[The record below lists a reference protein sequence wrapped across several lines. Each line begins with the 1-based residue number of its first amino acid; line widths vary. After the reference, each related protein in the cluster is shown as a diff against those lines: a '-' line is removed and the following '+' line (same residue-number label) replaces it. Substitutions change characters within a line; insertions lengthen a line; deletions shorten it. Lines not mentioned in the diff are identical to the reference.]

1 MRSVARAALSFLV
14 LVLPV
19 AVYAQGFNSEVRD
32 ELLLGALHGHLRG
45 SQMVQIIGC
54 DGLADLHVIYSGLGN
69 IQVDSVLGAR
79 QGSAWESTL
88 KEVTGCDEVGVRID
102 YRRGTLPLSINDIPA
117 GTVLVRSGDAPH
129 GNLYDTFAATRTL
142 YVSDGTNADLCV
154 FLKAE
159 IIFFNHVRVRMLR
172 SRQLDVLR
180 HEIGHVLG
188 LFHRSDPDSVMFHR
202 TTRGQ
207 RWTDA
212 DLFHSRRAYRQGP
225 CAHDPAEQR

>member
-19 AVYAQGFNSEVRD
+19 AVYAQGFNGEVRD
-32 ELLLGALHGHLRG
+32 ELLFGALHGPMLDG
-45 SQMVQIIGC
+45 KTLQIIGC
-54 DGLADLHVIYSGLGN
+54 DRLADLHVIYSDLEN
-69 IQVDSVLGAR
+69 VHTDSFLGAM
-79 QGSAWESTL
+79 QGRIWKSTL
-88 KEVTGCDEVGVRID
+88 EEVTGCPEVGVRID
-102 YRRGTLPLSINDIPA
+102 YRQDYPPLTIDDIQA
-117 GTVLVRSGDAPH
+117 STVLVRRGDAPS
-129 GNLYDTFAATRTL
+129 GSNGVAATRVL
-142 YVSDGTNADLCV
+142 YVSDATNAELCV

-159 IIFFNHVRVRMLR
+159 IIFFNHVDVRTLR